1 MIQGKIKM
9 SGTMKKDHHKGKIVR
24 TFCLALSTVLL
35 LSFCGCGLFSS
46 LDLTEE
52 QSGLV
57 AEYAAGLLKK
67 YNRDGARLMN
77 PDAVKEAEAEEEPEE
92 QPEEP
97 APEEAEPTP
106 EAEPAAE
113 GEEPSFEDLSAQ
125 ESAED
130 LGVEDLSEEESTFSV
145 SSIAECLGLEGIDV
159 VYRDYEICDTYP
171 DQPDNSWLISM
182 SAREG
187 KKLVVVKFDITNQ
200 SGEDVSCDILNAGKQ
215 YRLVVNNEKKI
226 KETVTVLMDS
236 FSQFNGTITPG
247 GTEETVLI
255 FELDE
260 GLVESVNSLSLIVKD
275 SAGSET
281 FKLL

>member
-1 MIQGKIKM
+1 MLGIRKNRHN
-9 SGTMKKDHHKGKIVR
+9 HHKGKIVR
-24 TFCLALSTVLL
+24 ALCLMLSVLLL
-35 LSFCGCGLFSS
+35 LSFCGCALLSGPE
-46 LDLTEE
+46 LTKE
-52 QSGLV
+52 QSGLI

-67 YNRDGARLMN
+67 YNRDGTHLMN
-77 PDAVKEAEAEEEPEE
+77 PDAVKEAEAEEKPEE

-97 APEEAEPTP
+97 APEEAKPTP
-106 EAEPAAE
+106 EAEPAAG

-125 ESAED
+125 DGAED
-130 LGVEDLSEEESTFSV
+130 PGVEDVSEEENTFSV

-236 FSQFNGTITPG
+236 FSQFNGTIAPG

-260 GLVESVNSLSLIVKD
+260 GLVESVNSLSLIIKD